1 MVSCWHAP
9 ERLGAL
15 AFGLACCALPACS
28 SFDPVSVPHFQ
39 FLHAGDNPELG
50 ITGAH
55 WIAYDD
61 QHSRTSACTNGATG
75 NHPPSECSTLYEPA
89 FDWAGPKCPNG
100 VNDLSQGEIADPGP
114 NGALC
119 IQGVLRSTSPCARI
133 PDAEIAAGSPQT
145 QCLDTNDSNHRS
157 VDASNM
163 WGAGVGLAFT
173 ANDRGWDAEAH
184 GVVGVSFDL
193 SGLTDAKLAE
203 KDFHFRVE
211 IPIELAPELD
221 LPKEQPVMRSD
232 GSVIGT
238 DGELYRYDCSA
249 EQISRSSLSPEQHT
263 GKLQDV
269 VVDGEP
275 TLVTSELHPQGSPF
289 WQSGNESL
297 WVRSPAKAGH
307 NEFKLSSVLA
317 PKDSGY
323 GFDDRRIVGIHFQA
337 AHGDPSNS
345 IDLPFAFC
353 ISNLAVLLE

>member
-1 MVSCWHAP
+1 MVSGT

-15 AFGLACCALPACS
+15 SLTLVCWQLSACS
-28 SFDPVSVPHFQ
+28 AFDPVSVPRFE

-75 NHPPSECSTLYEPA
+75 NHEPSECSTLYEPA
-89 FDWAGPKCPNG
+89 FDWDGPKCPNG
-100 VNDLSQGEIADPGP
+100 TNDLSQGEIADPGP
-114 NGALC
+114 NGAVC
-119 IQGVLRSTSPCARI
+119 IQGVLRRTSPCVRI
-133 PDAEIAAGSPQT
+133 SDAEIAQGNPRT

-173 ANDRGWDAEAH
+173 AGDRGWDARAH
-184 GVVGVSFDL
+184 GVVGVAFDL
-193 SGLTDAKLAE
+193 SGLTDAKLAAKE
-203 KDFHFRVE
+203 LNFRVE
-211 IPIELAPELD
+211 IPIELDPDLD
-221 LPKEQPVMRSD
+221 LLQGQPVMRSD
-232 GSVIGT
+232 GSVIGE
-238 DGELYRYDCSA
+238 DGDLYRYDCQAKRISKSVPSA
-249 EQISRSSLSPEQHT
+249 EQHT
-263 GKLQDV
+263 GKLSDV

-289 WQSGNESL
+289 WQSGSEPL

-307 NEFKLSSVLA
+307 NELKFSSVLP

-323 GFDDRRIVGIHFQA
+323 SFDDRRIVGIHFQM
-337 AHGDPSNS
+337 AHGDPSNTS
-345 IDLPFAFC
+345 DLPFAFC
-353 ISNLAVLLE
+353 ISNLAVIEE